1 MLIQVF
7 SVFGASSEV
16 EEGNFVL
23 SNILFSVICRAA
35 RHGVEYHG
43 VLDALQAQISFFRP

>member
-1 MLIQVF
+1 MLIKVF
-7 SVFGASSEV
+7 GIFGASSEV

-23 SNILFSVICRAA
+23 FKILFSVICRAA